1 MGSTHKITLEI
12 PDKIYAG
19 IIAFSKKN
27 HISDSGTA
35 ATELIKYALSLPPYF
50 KYFDWDRAEEE
61 ADADYDH
68 SCPDSNSF
76 ISMLKHSGHLS

>member
-27 HISDSGTA
+27 HIRDSGTA
-35 ATELIKYALSLPPYF
+35 VTELIKYALSLPPYF
-50 KYFDWDRAEEE
+50 KKFDWDRAEEE
-61 ADADYDH
+61 TDAEIK
-68 SCPDSNSF
+68 SGNVMEFSNVDDFLNELNS
-76 ISMLKHSGHLS
+76 

>member
-1 MGSTHKITLEI
+1 MRSTHKITLEI

-19 IIAFSKKN
+19 IVAFSKKN

-50 KYFDWDRAEEE
+50 KNFDWDRAEEE
-61 ADADYDH
+61 AD
-68 SCPDSNSF
+68 SEIKSGNVMEFSNVDDFLDELNS
-76 ISMLKHSGHLS
+76 